1 MVLFEHQIYL
11 PWNNGYALA
20 DLFNLDHNIILKLCN
35 KKLKPDLIK
44 PWRLDG
50 DGNISHLKEFC
61 LSSIQNCWLV
71 RFAFHFNHF
80 WSGTHSTH
88 QAGSWIMRFW
98 RNFFPQIFLTNIIS
112 HYCLVRYAFHT
123 SSWVVAGKADPNSPP
138 RIHVHPD
145 SPAKVGFTLC
155 HIIDQCFQVDE
166 GAF

>member
-1 MVLFEHQIYL
+1 MLVMDFVPSDDKRYRYGNIYPNIKYTYL
-11 PWNNGYALA
+11 GYAIVA

-88 QAGSWIMRFW
+88 LGR
-98 RNFFPQIFLTNIIS
+98 
-112 HYCLVRYAFHT
+112 
-123 SSWVVAGKADPNSPP
+123 G
-138 RIHVHPD
+138 
-145 SPAKVGFTLC
+145 
-155 HIIDQCFQVDE
+155 
-166 GAF
+166 

>member
-1 MVLFEHQIYL
+1 MLVMDFVPSDDKRYRYGDIYPNIKYTYL
-11 PWNNGYALA
+11 GYAIVA

-88 QAGSWIMRFW
+88 LGR
-98 RNFFPQIFLTNIIS
+98 
-112 HYCLVRYAFHT
+112 
-123 SSWVVAGKADPNSPP
+123 G
-138 RIHVHPD
+138 
-145 SPAKVGFTLC
+145 
-155 HIIDQCFQVDE
+155 
-166 GAF
+166 